1 MKKDDLNQE
10 TLKKKPVKKDDLNQ
24 ETIKKKPVKKDDL
37 KRMPEELPEKKD
49 EPKSRNP
56 KEKLKCLKCL
66 LMIGVGL
73 RANKSQSI
81 QCEHD
86 FFSLSNVFFSFDV
99 KFSQNFPI

>member
-81 QCEHD
+81 HPHYR
-86 FFSLSNVFFSFDV
+86 
-99 KFSQNFPI
+99 KINFTTSTLATPTIQPSR

>member
-1 MKKDDLNQE
+1 MKILLIKYITPGKKDDLKRIPE
-10 TLKKKPVKKDDLNQ
+10 KV
-24 ETIKKKPVKKDDL
+24 PVKKDDL

-56 KEKLKCLKCL
+56 REKLKCLKCL

-81 QCEHD
+81 HGSPAVIND
-86 FFSLSNVFFSFDV
+86 YHPRFHH
-99 KFSQNFPI
+99 